1 MYNLTLAMIVKNEA
15 DNILECLSSVA
26 KYINYYVIAD
36 TGSTD
41 NTKEVI
47 KKFFDEKNIPGEI
60 LDHPWEDFGTNR
72 SKVLKHCHGKSKWV
86 LMIDADDYIEGN
98 LPIEKFDDK
107 HDGYV
112 VKICRGPMVWYRA
125 QIFNMGKKLWWYEEP
140 LHEYACCE
148 QPMDVQKLEG
158 EYAWVVRTQGCRAK
172 SVGNDREKYARDYFL
187 LKTYLDKDPNQ
198 PRKQFYAAQSAFDAQ
213 LYDVAEKEYLKRTEL
228 GNWPEEVFYSWVR
241 IGICREILGRP
252 VEQIADAFLQAFEV
266 RPNRAESLYHLSCI
280 YRKYNRPRNAFV
292 AACQGLNLAPFNED
306 ILFVDNSV
314 YQWGILDEVAT
325 TAFYVGKHHMGLA
338 ACEKLLSEPYLPQ
351 EHRERIDNNRKI
363 YVKTLEEI
371 HKTELQPLLQKQ
383 KEIEENIRKA
393 INKTT
398 FEKNITELETVKL

>member
-1 MYNLTLAMIVKNEA
+1 MYKLALAMIVKNEES
-15 DNILECLSSVA
+15 NILDCLNSVV
-26 KYINYYVIAD
+26 KYIDYYVIAD

-41 NTKEVI
+41 KTKEVI

-60 LDHPWEDFGTNR
+60 LDHDWEDFGTNR
-72 SKVLKHCHGKSKWV
+72 SKVLKQCHGKAKWV
-86 LMIDADDYIEGN
+86 MMIDADDYVEGN
-98 LPIEKFDDK
+98 LPIDK
-107 HDGYV
+107 LNDNHDGYV

-125 QIFNMGKKLWWYEEP
+125 QIFNMAKKLWWYEEP

-158 EYAWVVRTQGCRAK
+158 DYAWVVRTQGCRAK
-172 SVGNDREKYARDYFL
+172 SVGSEREKYAKDYFL

-213 LYDVAEKEYLKRTEL
+213 LYDIAEKEYLKRTQL

-241 IGICREILGRP
+241 IGICREILGKS
-252 VEQIADAFLQAFEV
+252 VEEIADAFMQAFEV

-280 YRKYNRPRNAFV
+280 YRKYGRPRNAFV
-292 AACQGLNLAPFNED
+292 VASQGLNLAPFNED

-325 TAFYVGKHHMGLA
+325 TAFYVGKHHLGLA

-351 EHRERIDNNRKI
+351 EHRERIENNKKI
-363 YVKTLEEI
+363 YIKTLEEI
-371 HKTELQPLLQKQ
+371 HKNDIGPLLEQKKQ
-383 KEIEENIRKA
+383 IEENIKKE

-398 FEKNITELETVKL
+398 FSKGLQELQTVKL